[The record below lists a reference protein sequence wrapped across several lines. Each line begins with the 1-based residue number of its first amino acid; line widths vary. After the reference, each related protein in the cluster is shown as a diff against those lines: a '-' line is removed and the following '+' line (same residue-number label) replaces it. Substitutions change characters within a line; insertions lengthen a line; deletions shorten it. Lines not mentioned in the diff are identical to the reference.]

1 MGYYRSMDEEGE
13 KMSKLNVAIIGMN
26 FGKEFVKPYQH
37 HPDIGDVAICQR
49 NPGDLKK
56 SGEELGIP
64 EALRF
69 TDYDDVIANPDID
82 AVHIITP
89 PATHADYTIK
99 ALKAGKHAA
108 STCPMGLN
116 IDELKEICS
125 LQKETGLIYMMME
138 TTAYTREF
146 FYVKNLVDSGQ
157 LGKIQFVRGSHMQD
171 MGLEGWPEYWLG
183 FPPFWYGT
191 HALTP
196 LVIITGK
203 LIEYVIGHGSGS
215 YSEDLTRRYGS
226 PYPVETVTIKMKDS
240 DIVGEA
246 TRSLY
251 ETVRQYRESFDVYGT
266 KMAYEWE
273 QVADEGAVVFDGGE
287 TARREHAPDTD
298 DKLIEPLKPFTK
310 KEIIMDKDNVSFIQ
324 GAGHGGSHPH
334 MVQAYVAAIVSGKQP
349 MLDAALSA
357 NIVAAGILGHES
369 ALKGGERIYLPE
381 F

>member
-1 MGYYRSMDEEGE
+1 M
-13 KMSKLNVAIIGMN
+13 KKLNVAIIGMN
-26 FGKEFVKPYQH
+26 FGKEFVKLYQN
-37 HPDIGDVAICQR
+37 HPDIGEVAICQR
-49 NPGDLKK
+49 DPGNLKTN
-56 SGEELGIP
+56 GEELGIP
-64 EALRF
+64 ENLRF
-69 TDYDDVIANPDID
+69 TDYNDVVACSDID
-82 AVHIITP
+82 AIHIITP

-108 STCPMGLN
+108 STCPMGLSV
-116 IDELKEICS
+116 DELKEICR
-125 LQKETGLIYMMME
+125 LEKETGLIYMMME

-146 FYVKNLVDSGQ
+146 FYVKDLVDSGR

-191 HALTP
+191 HAITP
-196 LVIITGK
+196 MVLITGK
-203 LIEYVIGHGSGS
+203 RVEYVIGHGSGS

-226 PYPVETVTIKMKDS
+226 PYPVETITLKFKDS
-240 DIVGEA
+240 DLAGEA

-273 QVADEGAVVFDGGE
+273 QIADEGAAVFDGGE
-287 TARREHAPDTD
+287 SVRREDAPDTD
-298 DKLIEPLKPFTK
+298 AHLIEPLKPFTK
-310 KEIIMDKDNVSFIQ
+310 KGVILDKDNVSFIQ

-334 MVQAYVAAIVSGKQP
+334 MVQAFVEAMVSGKRP
-349 MLDAALSA
+349 LLDAALSA

-369 ALKGGERIYLPE
+369 ALKGG
-381 F
+381 